1 MALPKQTI
9 PITFFGGLDT
19 KTDPKQ
25 TVISSFLNLENAL
38 FTNPGSLTKRN
49 GLALLSNTVDYTS
62 NKILQG
68 QAISTFKDQLILFNG
83 TNAYSR
89 LSHNES
95 WNQKGQVS
103 SVINES
109 LQIVS
114 NGYSQINPDGNKI
127 DGVELYVFQNESGG
141 LYYSILDS
149 DTSNFI
155 VSDQLL
161 SANGRNAKV
170 MTLEAEGSVSSQFVI
185 FWQED
190 NALLCARLTT
200 QFLTIT
206 PAIETISSNVTQY
219 DACISR
225 GKVGATVFNRVFVV
239 YDQDSG
245 VTGPSPTRY
254 ISFTSLT
261 PSATNIIFSGPVAGI
276 TTTNVKKFSL
286 TTAPD
291 TSDEFSIN
299 SGPVPYLLW
308 QDDSDQLIVGR
319 LNLTVGTFQAQ
330 ILTTPFDFESS
341 RIDHLTWIWN
351 NKPFSNQI
359 TFKMFFEF
367 HDLTNSPTLSYCRSA
382 ELDILLQTAS
392 ITPAA
397 QWNNIK
403 LKKGIGLYSKPF
415 VNGQSVYITC
425 VHESELQSVYFV
437 TNDALE
443 VVSKANPNNA
453 GGLRDPQI
461 NLCEIFAQSE
471 SLQVIVTKLF
481 TDFYEIETPVANGIF
496 YIPTLKRGKI
506 ESENN
511 TIFSLFGVVRLS
523 CDFVSNNH
531 FLSANINDNLY
542 VVGSVLQ
549 SYDGNK
555 FTEAAFHLYPE
566 NMTTSTTN
574 FNVRL
579 VDPLA
584 ANQTWLLDNVVSGAR
599 IRPGDYILVVS
610 GDGLHAYTLWFLVD
624 GQGEDPQVPNTISIA
639 VPISSY
645 FTTTQI
651 KDTLIANLTARVPE
665 VTATYLTGTNVIQI
679 AMINAGNLGA
689 VITNIGQGNVAPG
702 TYLYT
707 AVWKY
712 IDNAGRIHRS
722 ATAIPV
728 SVTTTQ
734 TGSISVT
741 VPLLSPTAKDNVIF
755 EVYRTE
761 NQGTLFRRVTSL
773 SNPVFNI
780 QNTDPDYTSVT
791 FIDTVSDT
799 QAQANELLYTTGG
812 VLDND
817 SPPSCSLIAVYS
829 NRLFI
834 AGLDDKNTLQYTKI
848 IDPSD
853 ISFVAGFSDYLT
865 IQLDTRGGD
874 ITALA
879 TMDDKLI
886 IFKET
891 QVFYLSGD
899 GPTNTGEG
907 GFGSPQQ
914 ISTDVG
920 CNNPNSV
927 TLTPNGLMF
936 SSPKGIYLLDRGLN
950 VSYIGNSVEAYN
962 TLEISSS
969 VLINEKN
976 QVRFMTENGKAL
988 IYDYY
993 IKQWTTF
1000 TNYESVDCDIWQG
1013 DFVLLRKNGLV
1024 FTEDSTS
1031 FKDQVDDINYKHISL
1046 SAETANIKT
1055 SLLGFQRCYRI
1066 MFLGEYKGRHQLK
1079 LSLAYNF
1086 SPVYTD
1092 VVNFNATDIVGDNY
1106 YGHSSPYGN
1115 ENVYGGDYDPYYF
1128 RAHLM
1133 NQKCTSLRIKFEDLP
1148 DGEPNEALT
1157 VSGIFLQVGIKS
1169 DALKMPYDKSTGS
1182 TK

>member
-49 GLALLSNTVDYTS
+49 GLKLLTNTIDYTEG
-62 NKILQG
+62 KILQG
-68 QAISTFKDQLILFNG
+68 QALSTFKDQLVLFTG

-89 LSHNES
+89 LSHNET
-95 WNQKGQVS
+95 WNKKGQVS
-103 SVINES
+103 SVINKS
-109 LQIVS
+109 MQIVS
-114 NGYSQINPDGNKI
+114 NGYSQINPDANKI
-127 DGVELYVFQNESGG
+127 DGTELYVFQNESGG
-141 LYYSILDS
+141 LYYSVVDS
-149 DTSNFI
+149 DTGNFI

-161 SANGRNAKV
+161 SSNGKNAKV
-170 MTLEAEGSVSSQFVI
+170 MTLEEEIGSSAQFVI

-190 NALLCARLTT
+190 NALLCARLNT
-200 QFLTIT
+200 QFLTISPT
-206 PAIETISSNVTQY
+206 IETIGSNVNCY
-219 DACISR
+219 DATISR
-225 GKVGATVFNRVFVV
+225 GILNNGPSQTIFNRIFVT
-239 YDQDSG
+239 YDDIYE
-245 VTGPSPTRY
+245 TGYPIVKAITATSINTIFLDPTFY
-254 ISFTSLT
+254 GGT
-261 PSATNIIFSGPVAGI
+261 PRLLSIVA
-276 TTTNVKKFSL
+276 
-286 TTAPD
+286 APD
-291 TSDEFSIN
+291 TSDESSIN
-299 SGPVPYLLW
+299 TGPVPYILW
-308 QDDSDQLIVGR
+308 FDTADQLWIGR
-319 LNLTVGTFQAQ
+319 VNLSVGTMQ
-330 ILTTPFDFESS
+330 IQQMVLPFDFEAS
-341 RIDHLTWIWN
+341 RLDHLAWIWDQ
-351 NKPFSNQI
+351 KPFSNQI
-359 TFKMFFEF
+359 TFKMFFQF
-367 HDLTNSPTLSYCRSA
+367 HDLTNSPTLAYCRA
-382 ELDILLQTAS
+382 ADIDIQLLTAS
-392 ITPAA
+392 ITAG
-397 QWNNIK
+397 QWTNQK

-415 VNGQSVYITC
+415 IYNNNVYITC

-437 TNDALE
+437 TNDSLE

-453 GGLRDPQI
+453 GGLRDTTI
-461 NLCEIFAQSE
+461 NLCEVFSDSEQLQTLLSKQFAT
-471 SLQVIVTKLF
+471 L
-481 TDFYEIETPVANGIF
+481 YELSMPISNGVVN
-496 YIPTLKRGKI
+496 IPMLKRTKI

-511 TIFSLFGVVRLS
+511 TIFSLFGVVRVS
-523 CDFVSNNH
+523 CDFVSTNH
-531 FLSANINDNLY
+531 FLSSNINDNLY
-542 VVGSVLQ
+542 VIGGVLQ
-549 SYDGNK
+549 NYDGNK
-555 FTEAAFHLYPE
+555 FTEAGFHLYPE
-566 NMTTSTTN
+566 NIQLSTST

-579 VDPLA
+579 ESSATPI
-584 ANQTWLLDNVVSGAR
+584 NQLWVLDNIVSGNR
-599 IRPGDYILVVS
+599 IRPGDYLLIVS

-624 GQGEDPQVPNTISIA
+624 GMGNDPQVPNTVSIV

-645 FTTTQI
+645 FTANQI
-651 KDTLIANLTARVPE
+651 RDAIISNITAHIPE
-665 VTATYLTGTNVIQI
+665 AVASYNSSDNTIQI
-679 AMINAGNLGA
+679 NMVNAGNLGA
-689 VITNIGQGNVAPG
+689 VITNIGQGNITPG
-702 TYLYT
+702 IYLYT

-728 SVTTTQ
+728 SIFTQ
-734 TGSISVT
+734 TSGSVSVT
-741 VPLLSPTAKDNVIF
+741 VPLLSPTAKDNVIL
-755 EVYRTE
+755 EVYRSE
-761 NQGTLFRRVTSL
+761 DEGVLFRRVTSL
-773 SNPVFNI
+773 NNPVFNI
-780 QNTDPDYTSVT
+780 QNSDPDYTSVT
-791 FIDTVSDT
+791 FIDTLSDT
-799 QAQANELLYTTGG
+799 QAQANELLYTTGA

-817 SPPSCSLIAVYS
+817 SPPSCSLITVYS

-834 AGLDDKNTLQYTKI
+834 AGLDDKNTIQYTKI

-853 ISFVAGFSDYLT
+853 INFVAGFSDYLT

-879 TMDDKLI
+879 TMDDKLVV
-886 IFKET
+886 FKDT
-891 QVFYLSGD
+891 QIFYLSGD

-927 TLTPNGLMF
+927 VLTPNGLMF
-936 SSPKGIYLLDRGLN
+936 SSTKGIYLLDRGMN
-950 VSYIGNSVEAYN
+950 VSYIGNAVEQYN

-1000 TNYESVDCDIWQG
+1000 TNYQSVDCDIWHG
-1013 DFVLLRKNGLV
+1013 EFVLLRSNGSV
-1024 FTEDSTS
+1024 FQEDPTS
-1031 FKDQVDDINYKHISL
+1031 FKDQVTADTYQHVSL

-1066 MFLGEYKGRHQLK
+1066 MFLGEYKGTHQLK

-1086 SPVYTD
+1086 SPVPTD
-1092 VVNFNATDIVGDNY
+1092 VVNFNATDIVGSNF
-1106 YGHSSPYGN
+1106 YGSSSPYGN
-1115 ENVYGGDYDPYYF
+1115 EDVYGGDYEPYYF

-1169 DALKMPYDKSTGS
+1169 DALKMSYDKSTGS